1 VTEEGD
7 VTQRLAQIYQAYI
20 ACLNH
25 QDWSNLGT
33 FVDDSVVHNGRP
45 IGLSGYRTMLQDDF
59 RAIPDLSFHVQILVS
74 EPPHIAS
81 RLQFDCTPSALL
93 FGMPVNGKRVRFAE
107 NVFYKFRGDRI
118 TLVWSI
124 IDKAAIAAQL

>member
-1 VTEEGD
+1 MEESS
-7 VTQRLAQIYQAYI
+7 VTQKLTQIYEAYI
-20 ACLNH
+20 SCLNH

-33 FVDDSVVHNGRP
+33 FVDDYVVHNGRP

-59 RAIPDLSFHVQILVS
+59 RAIPDLSFNVQQLVS

-81 RLQFDCTPSALL
+81 RLQFDCTPTALL

-107 NVFYKFRGDRI
+107 NVFYEFRGDR
-118 TLVWSI
+118 TTSVWSI

>member
-1 VTEEGD
+1 VTEEGG
-7 VTQRLAQIYQAYI
+7 VTQRLAQIYQTYI

-25 QDWSNLGT
+25 QDWSKLGT
-33 FVDDSVVHNGRP
+33 FVEDDVVHNGRP

-59 RAIPDLSFHVQILVS
+59 RAIPDLSFHVQLLVS
-74 EPPHIAS
+74 EPPTIAS
-81 RLQFDCTPSALL
+81 RLQFDCSPTALL

-118 TLVWSI
+118 ASVWSI

>member
-1 VTEEGD
+1 VTEEES
-7 VTQRLAQIYQAYI
+7 VTRRLAQIYQTYI

-33 FVDDSVVHNGRP
+33 FVDDSVVHNGRH
-45 IGLSGYRTMLQDDF
+45 IALSGYRTMLQDDF
-59 RAIPDLSFHVQILVS
+59 RAIPDLSFHVQLLVS
-74 EPPHIAS
+74 EPPIIAS
-81 RLQFDCTPSALL
+81 RLQFDCTPTALL

-107 NVFYKFRGDRI
+107 NVFYEFRNDRI
-118 TLVWSI
+118 ASVWSI

>member
-1 VTEEGD
+1 MAESS
-7 VTQRLAQIYQAYI
+7 VTQKLTQIYEAYI
-20 ACLNH
+20 FCLNH

-33 FVDDSVVHNGRP
+33 FVDDDVVHNGRP

-59 RAIPDLSFHVQILVS
+59 RAIPDLSFNVQQLVS
-74 EPPHIAS
+74 EPPTIAS
-81 RLQFDCTPSALL
+81 RLQFDCTPTALL

-107 NVFYKFRGDRI
+107 NVFYEFRNDRI
-118 TLVWSI
+118 ASVWSI